1 MDEAGLRIVREKKVT
16 GFAGGK
22 TRSVSLKQHSHMRAA
37 SEESGVRGVHSSGG
51 GV

>member
-1 MDEAGLRIVREKKVT
+1 MDEVGFRIVREKKVT

-22 TRSVSLKQHSHMRAA
+22 TRCVGLKHHSHMRAA
-37 SEESGVRGVHSSGG
+37 CEDSGVRGGG